1 MRCHPL
7 RLAGDRGAYLPAA
20 QPDPKSRVRNPM
32 MKPLAPALLLAPILI
47 MPATA
52 APPAYTPELEARVFD
67 RAWDLVTRHYW
78 DRAKVGASWAAA
90 RAHFRPLATHAP
102 DRPAFYTILGEMLA
116 SLGDSHVY
124 AIDPLQ
130 IAIGKAKDSGQAAEG
145 FGFAM
150 LPDDDG
156 CWLVTRVVAGSS
168 AAKAGVQIG
177 WEVRAVNGKP
187 IDIDYQPIEKEQA
200 RFDFVDENGAGHPL
214 TLTAALEDP
223 EPVRRAVRLKGNVLL
238 VALDGFDEG
247 DDKWLA
253 RQLQDDGPPSA
264 VILDLR
270 DNDGGDADVLAKVAG
285 LFFAQDRPLVHRIER
300 HETVQMLRGT
310 GRRAFLG
317 PLAVLVGPDS
327 ASGAEALAALVD
339 ESGRGVT
346 VGDRTAGA
354 LTGASEY
361 RLPDGGQLSVAE
373 FDIRTPGGRR
383 LEGVG
388 LEPRIPI
395 KPTLADR
402 RAGRDPVLDRA
413 LMAVRGR

>member
-1 MRCHPL
+1 
-7 RLAGDRGAYLPAA
+7 
-20 QPDPKSRVRNPM
+20 
-32 MKPLAPALLLAPILI
+32 MKPLAASLLLASIPML
-47 MPATA
+47 PAAA

-67 RAWDLVTRHYW
+67 RAWDLVARHYW
-78 DRAKVGASWAAA
+78 DRTKVGPSWTAA

-116 SLGDSHVY
+116 SVGDSHVY

-130 IAIGKAKDSGQAAEG
+130 IAIGKAKDKGQAAQG

-150 LPDDDG
+150 LPDDG
-156 CWLVTRVVAGSS
+156 GRWLVTRVVAGSS

-187 IDIDYQPIEKEQA
+187 IDIDYQPTEKEQA
-200 RFDFVDENGAGHPL
+200 RFDFADENGATHPL
-214 TLTAALEDP
+214 TLAAGLEDP
-223 EPVRRAVRLKGNVLL
+223 QPVRRAVRLKGDVLL

-253 RQLQDDGPPSA
+253 HQLQDDGPPAA

-270 DNDGGDADVLAKVAG
+270 DNDGGDADVLARVAG
-285 LFFAQDRPLVHRIER
+285 LFFAQDRPLVRRIER
-300 HETVQMLRGT
+300 RESVQMLRGA
-310 GRRAFLG
+310 GRRAYLG
-317 PLAVLVGPDS
+317 PLAVLIGPDS
-327 ASGAEALAALVD
+327 ASGAEAFAALVE
-339 ESGRGVT
+339 ESKRGVT

-361 RLPDGGQLSVAE
+361 RLPDGGELSVAE
-373 FDIRTPGGRR
+373 FDIRTPEGRR

-388 LEPRIPI
+388 LEPRIAV

-413 LMAVRGR
+413 LMAVRGG